1 MDMDIGFRS
10 WRIPWWRSILG
21 EKSIKLHYSSSFDR
35 AFFSSIVTTLE
46 AKHRRLSLPS
56 IIIKQTTMDS
66 SQLQKTLTSIARVSS
81 IARRDMFIPE
91 AARGNDNTLWSTMA
105 GTIQVLSH
113 SYTMAQPDTPIQI
126 YEQEIRDTWYLFI
139 LAAKNIDAHH
149 PAQDRLTRLVL
160 WARELDVLR
169 RGMKGHE
176 QEAVTADGR
185 IWIDLPFMVLDVQEA
200 WNSVML
206 PTESIAQRCNFA
218 AAVARLAGL
227 GVLDEAFSGCGLAVM
242 GLALETLSDQDGSIQ
257 TGLRLLPVV
266 QIWLHYAGD
275 KLLRLSIANY
285 PTDESAWCA
294 EVGLSYRG
302 LVREAGIETVGF
314 SQERFIFWKS
324 RLSELKES
332 DDEAMKGVA
341 GACSNIIDGI
351 WNSFFGLR

>member
-1 MDMDIGFRS
+1 
-10 WRIPWWRSILG
+10 
-21 EKSIKLHYSSSFDR
+21 
-35 AFFSSIVTTLE
+35 
-46 AKHRRLSLPS
+46 
-56 IIIKQTTMDS
+56 
-66 SQLQKTLTSIARVSS
+66 
-81 IARRDMFIPE
+81 
-91 AARGNDNTLWSTMA
+91 
-105 GTIQVLSH
+105 
-113 SYTMAQPDTPIQI
+113 
-126 YEQEIRDTWYLFI
+126 

-169 RGMKGHE
+169 RGMKGDV
-176 QEAVTADGR
+176 QEAVTADGH

-206 PTESIAQRCNFA
+206 PSESIAQRCNLA

-227 GVLDEAFSGCGLAVM
+227 GVPDEAFSGCGLAVM
-242 GLALETLSDQDGSIQ
+242 SLALETLSDQDGSIQ

-275 KLLRLSIANY
+275 KLLRLSIANH

-302 LVREAGIETVGF
+302 LAHAAGIETVGF
-314 SQERFIFWKS
+314 SQERFLFWKN

-332 DDEAMKGVA
+332 DDEAVKEVA
-341 GACSNIIDGI
+341 GACSKIIDGI
-351 WNSFFGLR
+351 WNSFFGLH